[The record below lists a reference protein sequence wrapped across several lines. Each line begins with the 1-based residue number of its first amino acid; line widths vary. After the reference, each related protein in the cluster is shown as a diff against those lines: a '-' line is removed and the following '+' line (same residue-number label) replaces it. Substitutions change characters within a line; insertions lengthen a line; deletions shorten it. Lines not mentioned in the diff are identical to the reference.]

1 MHSKQALLENMANL
15 SPEAKGALVG
25 SLVGAGGAGLA
36 GIIGSRK
43 NKLRNGLL
51 SALAGGLGG
60 GAAGYFGG
68 GGTLGGLGNSIRNH
82 FANVKATPGGLGGAN
97 IESSFT
103 PGAEAKPGLS
113 ASSRFTDQ
121 PFGNK

>member
-1 MHSKQALLENMANL
+1 M
-15 SPEAKGALVG
+15 
-25 SLVGAGGAGLA
+25 
-36 GIIGSRK
+36 
-43 NKLRNGLL
+43 L

-60 GAAGYFGG
+60 GAVGY
-68 GGTLGGLGNSIRNH
+68 LGVRPALDISDDIRNH
-82 FANVKATPGGLGGAN
+82 FAKVKAKPGGLAGAN

-121 PFGNK
+121 PFGK